1 MITSILFGLA
11 ALCIVIPVLRIAIP
25 GFRRQQQLM
34 NLAALVNQSDAQR
47 LRLQQNAVV
56 RSLADRLSAR
66 QGKRQ
71 SSKQREMYGMLGYPV
86 SYEIYLARAIIQAL
100 LPGGFAL
107 VLAGMVQ
114 QVFFAITG
122 PILSFLFFWLQMRQI
137 PQAYQKRQNQLIADL
152 PFLISKMITALEVGK
167 PLNVIF
173 QEVSTRCGP
182 TLSALLKRLVA
193 NMGTMSQKDAL
204 QMFAKEVHVPVVYDF
219 VSVVNVVAEKGF
231 HEAEDDLNGVKNDLR
246 NLSKLALRERT
257 RGNPGKMNLFY
268 GIVIVHVVVF
278 FFMMLIKMFGAFN
291 SL

>member
-1 MITSILFGLA
+1 MITSILYGLA
-11 ALCIVIPVLRIAIP
+11 ALIVGIPILRLLIP
-25 GFRRQQQLM
+25 GFQRQQQLV
-34 NLAALVNQSDAQR
+34 NLASLVNQSEGQR
-47 LRLQQNAVV
+47 LRMQQNAIV
-56 RSLADRLSAR
+56 RSVADHLTKG
-66 QGKRQ
+66 QGERR
-71 SSKQREMYGMLGYPV
+71 SSKQREMYAMLGYPE
-86 SYEIYLARAIIQAL
+86 SYEFHLAKALVQAA

-114 QVFFAITG
+114 QVFFAAVG
-122 PILSFLFFWLQMRQI
+122 PVLSFLFYWLQMRRI
-137 PQAYQKRQNQLIADL
+137 PAAYLQRQNQLIADL

-182 TLSALLKRLVA
+182 TLSTLLKRLVA

-204 QMFAKEVHVPVVYDF
+204 QVFAQEVNVPVVYDF

-231 HEAEDDLNGVKNDLR
+231 HEAEEDLNSVKNDLR
-246 NLSKLALRERT
+246 SLSKLALKERT

-268 GIVIVHVVVF
+268 GMVIVHVVVF
-278 FFMMLIKMFGAFN
+278 FFFMLIQMFGAFN

>member
-11 ALCIVIPVLRIAIP
+11 ALCIVIPVLRIVIP

-47 LRLQQNAVV
+47 LRLQQNAMV

-114 QVFFAITG
+114 QVFLPLPDRFYRFY
-122 PILSFLFFWLQMRQI
+122 SFGSKCGRFPRHI
-137 PQAYQKRQNQLIADL
+137 KNGK
-152 PFLISKMITALEVGK
+152 IS
-167 PLNVIF
+167 
-173 QEVSTRCGP
+173 
-182 TLSALLKRLVA
+182 
-193 NMGTMSQKDAL
+193 
-204 QMFAKEVHVPVVYDF
+204 
-219 VSVVNVVAEKGF
+219 
-231 HEAEDDLNGVKNDLR
+231 
-246 NLSKLALRERT
+246 
-257 RGNPGKMNLFY
+257 
-268 GIVIVHVVVF
+268 
-278 FFMMLIKMFGAFN
+278 
-291 SL
+291 